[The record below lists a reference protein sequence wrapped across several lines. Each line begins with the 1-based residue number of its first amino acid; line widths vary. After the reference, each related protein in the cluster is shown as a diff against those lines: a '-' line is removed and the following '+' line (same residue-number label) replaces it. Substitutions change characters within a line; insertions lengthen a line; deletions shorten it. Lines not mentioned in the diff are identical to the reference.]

1 MFSREEFYLSAV
13 FGAMVGGILT
23 ILFLKLWQD
32 KKTATKRETRGLSG
46 FNKQPDRQAEEN
58 DERPGKTPQEHEERF

>member
-46 FNKQPDRQAEEN
+46 FNNQPDRRAEEN
-58 DERPGKTPQEHEERF
+58 DERPEKTPQEHEERF